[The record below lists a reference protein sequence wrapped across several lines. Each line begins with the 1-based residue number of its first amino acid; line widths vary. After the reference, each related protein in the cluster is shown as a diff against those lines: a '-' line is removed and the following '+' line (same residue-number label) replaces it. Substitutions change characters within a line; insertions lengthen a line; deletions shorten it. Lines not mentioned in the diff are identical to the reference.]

1 MVGNVLGEEMVAN
14 VAEEQGF
21 NTLTIQP
28 RNVKRRIQVILDTVV
43 PSILEISDR
52 NPGYSI
58 RAFYQSLPRRWLKS
72 VRLAYGLWKAE
83 PEEYYQ
89 KFLARL
95 QDSVRQAEVT
105 GPEYDNK
112 FLEAVEQAIEK
123 EIKRMLYEPVLDIEI
138 EHNKVIRDIDGLN
151 AYFRDA
157 FRKLREIK
165 DYHERQFFSGSGQY
179 WDTPAIMDMMKM
191 FLGEDGQESQEGQ
204 EDEKKEGDDP
214 PFCTR

>member
-1 MVGNVLGEEMVAN
+1 MVGNVMGEEMVAEM
-14 VAEEQGF
+14 AERQNF
-21 NTLTIQP
+21 NTLSIKP
-28 RNVKRRIQVILDTVV
+28 RDVKRRIRSILNTVV
-43 PSILEISDR
+43 PSIMEISER

-89 KFLARL
+89 KFLTRL

-112 FLEAVEQAIEK
+112 FLGAVEQAIEK

-138 EHNKVIRDIDGLN
+138 EHNKVIRDINDLN
-151 AYFRDA
+151 AHFRDA
-157 FRKLREIK
+157 FRKLRKIK
-165 DYHERQFFSGSGQY
+165 DYHERQFFSGSGRY
-179 WDTPAIMDMMKM
+179 WDTSAIMEMMKV
-191 FLGEDGQESQEGQ
+191 FLGKNEQESQEGQ
-204 EDEKKEGDDP
+204 EDEGKEGDDP
-214 PFCTR
+214 PFRIR